1 MEAVTVS
8 SARFWEL
15 ALKIAITVILTLPIG
30 WERFRSTQSMG
41 VRTYILVAVASCS
54 YVLVAVAVLGSG
66 SDAQARIIQGLMGGI
81 GFIGGGA
88 ILKEGATV
96 RGTATAASIWATG
109 AMGAAIGYD
118 LYEIALLLSI
128 VMLATLWGLP
138 ANRPTSTDA
147 AVPGTGAGVSAMDRD
162 AQETPRRPSERTA
175 DE

>member
-1 MEAVTVS
+1 MESITMS
-8 SARFWEL
+8 GERLWDL
-15 ALKIAITVILTLPIG
+15 AIKIAITVILTLPIG

-41 VRTYILVAVASCS
+41 VRTFILVAVASCS
-54 YVLVAVAVLGSG
+54 YVLVAIAVLGSG

-109 AMGAAIGYD
+109 AMGAAIGYG
-118 LYEIALLLSI
+118 LYDIALLLSI

-147 AVPGTGAGVSAMDRD
+147 ALPDAGSRAAVRDRT
-162 AQETPRRPSERTA
+162 ARETPPWSHERSS
-175 DE
+175 DG